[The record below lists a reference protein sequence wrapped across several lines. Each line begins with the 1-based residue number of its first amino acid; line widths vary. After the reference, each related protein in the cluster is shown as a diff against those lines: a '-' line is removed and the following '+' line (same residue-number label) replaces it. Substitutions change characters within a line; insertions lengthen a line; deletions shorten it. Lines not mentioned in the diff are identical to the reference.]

1 MTSLP
6 RPLEAGL
13 SDEMRVAVLENL
25 SDGVYFVD
33 RSRRILYWN
42 KGAERIT
49 GFSAGEVV
57 GHRCKDGIL
66 NHCDEAG
73 TLLCGDG
80 CPLLATIHDGQ
91 PREVRVFLHHKSGRL
106 RPVCVRASALHD
118 ATGKVIGG
126 VEVFHDDSALVDSR
140 RRAEDLER
148 ASLLD
153 PLTGAGNRRLGE
165 ATLAGWVDQ
174 YRRFERPFGLLFLD
188 IDRFKAVNDRFGHDI
203 GDQALQIV
211 TGTIANVSCHG
222 DEVIR
227 WGGDEFVVLLG
238 DADACSLRAV
248 AERLRMAVKQSRLFA
263 GQRRVPLSV
272 SMGGT
277 LVAPGDTI
285 ELMLAR
291 ADGLMYGSKASGRD
305 RVTLDIEAGAGCA

>member
-1 MTSLP
+1 MTSVQG
-6 RPLEAGL
+6 PLDSGL
-13 SDEMRVAVLENL
+13 SDEMRVAVLDNL

-33 RSRRILYWN
+33 RKRRILYWN

-57 GHRCKDGIL
+57 GRRCRDGIL

-73 TLLCGDG
+73 NVLCGDK

-91 PREVRVFLHHKSGRL
+91 PREARVFLHQKSGRL
-106 RPVCVRASALHD
+106 RPVCVRAAPLHD
-118 ATGKVIGG
+118 PSGRVIGA
-126 VEVFHDDSALVDSR
+126 VETFHDDSALVDSR
-140 RRAEDLER
+140 RRAQDLER

-165 ATLAGWVDQ
+165 ATLSGWVDQ
-174 YRRFERPFGLLFLD
+174 YRRFQRPFGLLFVD
-188 IDRFKAVNDRFGHDI
+188 IDRFKAVNDRFGHHI
-203 GDQALQIV
+203 GDEALQIV
-211 TGTIANVSCHG
+211 TGTIDNVSRYG

-238 DADACSLRAV
+238 DADAGALHAV
-248 AERLRMAVKQSRLFA
+248 AERLRMAVKQSRLFV
-263 GQRRVPLSV
+263 GRRRVPLSV

-285 ELMLAR
+285 ELILAR
-291 ADGLMYGSKASGRD
+291 ADGLMYGSKISGRD
-305 RVTLDIEAGAGCA
+305 CVTLDVEIGADSA

>member
-1 MTSLP
+1 
-6 RPLEAGL
+6 
-13 SDEMRVAVLENL
+13 MRVAVLENL

-33 RSRRILYWN
+33 PSRRILYWN

-57 GHRCKDGIL
+57 GRRCKDGIL

-73 TLLCGDG
+73 TLLCGER
-80 CPLLATIHDGQ
+80 CPLLATIRDGQ
-91 PREVRVFLHHKSGRL
+91 PREARVFLHHKSGRL
-106 RPVCVRASALHD
+106 RPVCVRASPLHD
-118 ATGKVIGG
+118 AGGKVIGG
-126 VEVFHDDSALVDSR
+126 VETFHDDSALLDSR

-174 YRRFERPFGLLFLD
+174 YRRFQRSFGLLFVD
-188 IDRFKAVNDRFGHDI
+188 IDRFKAVNDRFGHQI

-211 TGTIANVSCHG
+211 TGTIESVSRYG

-238 DADACSLRAV
+238 DADARALHAV
-248 AERLRMAVKQSRLFA
+248 AERLRMAVKQSRLLV
-263 GQRRVPLSV
+263 GRRRVPLSV

-277 LVAPGDTI
+277 LPPPLGTP
-285 ELMLAR
+285 
-291 ADGLMYGSKASGRD
+291 SS
-305 RVTLDIEAGAGCA
+305 